1 MTPLLFEK
9 KTVAKET
16 GSKERESTIL
26 IFFDCAEA
34 LKNPKKKIIIFLYF
48 TF

>member
-26 IFFDCAEA
+26 IFFD
-34 LKNPKKKIIIFLYF
+34 
-48 TF
+48 